1 MTFDNQTVVVT
12 GAAGILGSAVAEA
25 FHEANARVVLVDAEA
40 EFLDNRFPK
49 IDSHYVKAPV
59 NLLQR
64 DEVLNTIAKIQDEH
78 NGIDAL
84 CAIAGGFHMGE
95 SVHDTSS
102 DIWELMND
110 LNVKTLINSATAII
124 PGMIARGGGKIVAIG
139 ANAALRGVPGMGSY
153 CASKSTVMRLTES
166 MSGELREKSINVN
179 CVMPSII
186 DTPTNRDAMPDAD
199 PTLWVSTDDLATV
212 IMFLCSKEARAIHGA
227 LVPVVGLS

>member
-1 MTFDNQTVVVT
+1 
-12 GAAGILGSAVAEA
+12 
-25 FHEANARVVLVDAEA
+25 
-40 EFLDNRFPK
+40 
-49 IDSHYVKAPV
+49 
-59 NLLQR
+59 
-64 DEVLNTIAKIQDEH
+64 
-78 NGIDAL
+78 
-84 CAIAGGFHMGE
+84 MGE

-110 LNVKTLINSATAII
+110 LNVKTLINSAAAVI
-124 PGMIARGGGKIVAIG
+124 PGMIARGSGKIVAIG